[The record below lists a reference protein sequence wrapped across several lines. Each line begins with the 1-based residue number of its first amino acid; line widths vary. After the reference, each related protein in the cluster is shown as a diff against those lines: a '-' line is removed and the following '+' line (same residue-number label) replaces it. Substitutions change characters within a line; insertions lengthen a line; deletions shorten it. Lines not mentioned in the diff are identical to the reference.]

1 MSQYQIIGQMWSGL
15 AGLLLGLF
23 IVDSAFGYTNQQ
35 PRSSIARPVL
45 YASFQSSDP
54 VDQEDPAE
62 RSVVMDNPNDTKA
75 ASPSSRHQSDNQE
88 GVNYLFSFMMQY
100 GSIVRPLVI
109 ILGIG
114 ILVVVLKWSIRKSSD
129 KIVQFLTQH
138 SDDSGK
144 DHANRIKT
152 LNGVFLHT
160 MTTTIYIGALLMI
173 LSQLGVDITV
183 LLGGVAVI
191 GLAVAF
197 GAQNLIRDFFYGF
210 VILLENQ
217 YAVNDVIQ
225 IGEIT
230 GSVERVT
237 LRTTILRDLHG
248 CVHFIPNGE
257 ITRVSNMT
265 HGWARAV
272 IEVGV
277 AYTEDLDHVMSVLMD
292 LANAFRDDPEYR
304 DKILDDPTMLGVDSL
319 GESAVIIKFFL
330 KTKTHQQG
338 SIKREMQR
346 RIKKRF
352 DELRIEIPY
361 PHQVIFH
368 QEITETREN

>member
-1 MSQYQIIGQMWSGL
+1 MSQYQIISRVWSGL

-23 IVDSAFGYTNQQ
+23 LVDGAFGYTKQQ
-35 PRSSIARPVL
+35 PRSSIVHPVQS
-45 YASFQSSDP
+45 ASLQSPDP
-54 VDQEDPAE
+54 VDLKDSAE
-62 RSVVMDNPNDTKA
+62 QTVVIDNPNDTKSA
-75 ASPSSRHQSDNQE
+75 YPSSRHQPDSQG
-88 GVNYLFSFMMQY
+88 GVDYLFSFMMQY
-100 GSIVRPLVI
+100 GSIVRPLMV
-109 ILGIG
+109 ILGVG
-114 ILVVVLKWSIRKSSD
+114 ILVVILKWFIRKSSD
-129 KIVQFLTQH
+129 RIVQFLTQH

-144 DHANRIKT
+144 DDTNRIHT

-183 LLGGVAVI
+183 MLGGVAVI

-225 IGEIT
+225 IGEIA

-292 LANAFRDDPEYR
+292 LANAFRDDPEYH
-304 DKILDDPTMLGVDSL
+304 DKILDDPTMLGVDSF
-319 GESAVIIKFFL
+319 GESAVMIKFFL

-338 SIKREMQR
+338 SIKREIQL

-352 DELRIEIPY
+352 DELGIEIPY

-368 QEITETREN
+368 REITETREN